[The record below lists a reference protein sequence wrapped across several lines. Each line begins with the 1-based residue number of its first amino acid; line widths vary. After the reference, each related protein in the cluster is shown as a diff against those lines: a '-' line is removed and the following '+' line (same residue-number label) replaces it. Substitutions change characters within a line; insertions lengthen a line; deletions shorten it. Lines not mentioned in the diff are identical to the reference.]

1 MCSSFQ
7 LVETGNYINI
17 YIIYVVGFQTGESHQ
32 QCLLVIASNYSDT
45 SFSLYLVFTIDDP
58 VLPSSSTEVDESISE
73 QSITNTFPLPVPS
86 MYLYTLCTNKFNFL
100 NHSISITF
108 KVHCG

>member
-1 MCSSFQ
+1 MCSRFQ
-7 LVETGNYINI
+7 LGNYVN
-17 YIIYVVGFQTGESHQ
+17 IYVVGFQTGESHQ
-32 QCLLVIASNYSDT
+32 QRLLIIVSNYKVT
-45 SFSLYLVFTIDDP
+45 SFSFYLVFTIDDP

-73 QSITNTFPLPVPS
+73 QSITNTFPLPIPG

-100 NHSISITF
+100 NHSISITL